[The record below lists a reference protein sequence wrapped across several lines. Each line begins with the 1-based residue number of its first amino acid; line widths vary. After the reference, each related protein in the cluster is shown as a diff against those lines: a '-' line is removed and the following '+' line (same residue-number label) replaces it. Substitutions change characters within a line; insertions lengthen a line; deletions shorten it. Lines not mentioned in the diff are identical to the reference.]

1 MQLTKKEVILAILFA
16 ILGYFFY
23 TRTYLLFLNE
33 LNPVFGLIIYM
44 AVTYTCIY
52 LLSRADL
59 VVFGYK
65 IKTVSQTIGLFM
77 ITFAFYIVV
86 GWSNEYVQFVTTG
99 GWQGASV
106 LFMQCEDGVSW
117 WLISLLIQPV
127 NPLLIWK

>member
-1 MQLTKKEVILAILFA
+1 
-16 ILGYFFY
+16 
-23 TRTYLLFLNE
+23 
-33 LNPVFGLIIYM
+33 M

-127 NPLLIWK
+127 NPLLIWIDRVIAFSVVPFMLTLLGGLLASGKIRLR

>member
-16 ILGYFFY
+16 ILGTFSIQE
-23 TRTYLLFLNE
+23 LSAVLNE

-65 IKTVSQTIGLFM
+65 LKLLAKQ
-77 ITFAFYIVV
+77 
-86 GWSNEYVQFVTTG
+86 
-99 GWQGASV
+99 SV
-106 LFMQCEDGVSW
+106 YS
-117 WLISLLIQPV
+117 
-127 NPLLIWK
+127 